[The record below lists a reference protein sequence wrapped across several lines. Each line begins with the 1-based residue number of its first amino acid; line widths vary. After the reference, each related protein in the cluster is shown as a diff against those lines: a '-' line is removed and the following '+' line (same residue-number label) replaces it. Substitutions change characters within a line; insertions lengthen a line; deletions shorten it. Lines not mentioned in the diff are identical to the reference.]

1 LIAQS
6 LDVQSLETLV
16 PVSRNQV
23 DGVKVLTL
31 VPAQATAERKLRT
44 RVEPEYPETLPQ
56 LRIGGSVRLELTISP
71 NGKGT
76 VANVAVPGGNPVG
89 AAAAENRAKPWIYA
103 PWSSR
108 TTIQVTIPCE
118 LRR

>member
-56 LRIGGSVRLELTISP
+56 LRIGGSARLELTISP
-71 NGKGT
+71 KGT